1 MDKLKK
7 DNMTED
13 DIKYRQGRSK
23 KQVEKNETITFYA
36 TAGLFIVL
44 VGMIV
49 YGLLNG

>member
-1 MDKLKK
+1 
-7 DNMTED
+7 MTEND
-13 DIKYRQGRSK
+13 KKYRQGRSK
-23 KQVEKNETITFYA
+23 SQVEKNETITFYA